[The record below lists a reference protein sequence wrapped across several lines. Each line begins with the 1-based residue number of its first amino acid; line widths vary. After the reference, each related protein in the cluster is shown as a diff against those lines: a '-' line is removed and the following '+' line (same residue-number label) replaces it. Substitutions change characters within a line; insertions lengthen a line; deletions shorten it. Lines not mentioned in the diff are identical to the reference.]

1 MFSTQ
6 LDFEIDLKTFEI
18 ILCLVKMGDSFEDS
32 MDMFDSDSDSLDSSN
47 VKDATYQV
55 KTIDEITHKMEQ
67 VIQTIVSSTEVS
79 EFI

>member
-6 LDFEIDLKTFEI
+6 LDFEIDLKTIEI